1 LERVRIE
8 IGSTGSSRRE
18 SSGTESK
25 EIWMLTLQKVIAT
38 MLFAIV
44 LAGTAFPAQAQEAPK
59 LQQYVYVLRVAP
71 ALHDQARW
79 TQADNDAVSRHFTR
93 LADGVKTGQVI
104 FAGKTT
110 EPLDT
115 TFGLVV
121 FEAESEAAAR
131 RFMESDPAVV
141 AGVMSATL
149 HPYALALQRKP

>member
-1 LERVRIE
+1 
-8 IGSTGSSRRE
+8 
-18 SSGTESK
+18 
-25 EIWMLTLQKVIAT
+25 MFTLQRIIT
-38 MLFAIV
+38 TIFFAV
-44 LAGTAFPAQAQEAPK
+44 ALAGTPLPAQAQDASK
-59 LQQYVYVLRVAP
+59 LQQYLYVLRVAP

-79 TQADNDAVSRHFTR
+79 TQADNDAVSRHFAR
-93 LADGVKTGQVI
+93 LAEAVKTGQVI

>member
-1 LERVRIE
+1 
-8 IGSTGSSRRE
+8 
-18 SSGTESK
+18 
-25 EIWMLTLQKVIAT
+25 MLTLQRIITT
-38 MLFAIV
+38 MFFAV
-44 LAGTAFPAQAQEAPK
+44 ALAGTPSSAHAQDAPK
-59 LQQYVYVLRVAP
+59 AQQYLYVLRVAP

-79 TQADNDAVSRHFTR
+79 TQADNDAVSRHFVR
-93 LADGVKTGQVI
+93 LAEAVKTGQVI

-131 RFMESDPAVV
+131 QFMESDPAVV

>member
-1 LERVRIE
+1 
-8 IGSTGSSRRE
+8 
-18 SSGTESK
+18 
-25 EIWMLTLQKVIAT
+25 MFTLQRIIAT
-38 MLFAIV
+38 MFFAV
-44 LAGTAFPAQAQEAPK
+44 ALAGTPLPAQAQDAPK
-59 LQQYVYVLRVAP
+59 VQQYLYVLRVAP

-79 TQADNDAVSRHFTR
+79 TQADNDAVSRHFAR
-93 LADGVKTGQVI
+93 LADAVKTGQVI

-121 FEAESEAAAR
+121 FEAASEAAAR
-131 RFMESDPAVV
+131 QFMESDPAVV

>member
-1 LERVRIE
+1 
-8 IGSTGSSRRE
+8 
-18 SSGTESK
+18 
-25 EIWMLTLQKVIAT
+25 MFTLQRIVAT
-38 MLFAIV
+38 MFFAAA
-44 LAGTAFPAQAQEAPK
+44 LAGTPVPAQAQETPK
-59 LQQYVYVLRVAP
+59 LQQYIYVLRVAP

-93 LADGVKTGQVI
+93 LADAAKAGQVI
-104 FAGKTT
+104 FAGRTT

-131 RFMESDPAVV
+131 QFMESDPAVV

>member
-1 LERVRIE
+1 
-8 IGSTGSSRRE
+8 
-18 SSGTESK
+18 
-25 EIWMLTLQKVIAT
+25 MFTLQRIITT
-38 MLFAIV
+38 MFFAV
-44 LAGTAFPAQAQEAPK
+44 ALAGTPSSAQAQDAPK
-59 LQQYVYVLRVAP
+59 AQQYLYVLRVAP

-93 LADGVKTGQVI
+93 LADGVKAGKVI

-121 FEAESEAAAR
+121 FEAASEAAAR
-131 RFMESDPAVV
+131 QFMESDPAVV

>member
-1 LERVRIE
+1 MPTWP
-8 IGSTGSSRRE
+8 G
-18 SSGTESK
+18 
-25 EIWMLTLQKVIAT
+25 IAAA
-38 MLFAIV
+38 LIVAIA
-44 LAGTAFPAQAQEAPK
+44 LAGSPVPSQGQEAPK

-79 TQADNDAVSRHFTR
+79 TQADNDAVSRHFAR
-93 LADGVKTGQVI
+93 LADAAKTGQVI

-131 RFMESDPAVV
+131 QFMESDPAVV
-141 AGVMSATL
+141 AGVMTATL
-149 HPYALALQRKP
+149 HPYALALQRNP

>member
-1 LERVRIE
+1 MFALQRI
-8 IGSTGSSRRE
+8 IT
-18 SSGTESK
+18 
-25 EIWMLTLQKVIAT
+25 T
-38 MLFAIV
+38 MFFAV
-44 LAGTAFPAQAQEAPK
+44 ALAGTPSSAQAQDAPK
-59 LQQYVYVLRVAP
+59 AQQYLYVLRVAP

-93 LADGVKTGQVI
+93 LADGVKAGKVI

-131 RFMESDPAVV
+131 QFMESDPAVV

>member
-1 LERVRIE
+1 
-8 IGSTGSSRRE
+8 
-18 SSGTESK
+18 
-25 EIWMLTLQKVIAT
+25 MFTLQRIITT
-38 MLFAIV
+38 MFFAV
-44 LAGTAFPAQAQEAPK
+44 ALAGTPSSAQAQDAPK
-59 LQQYVYVLRVAP
+59 AQQYLYVLRVAP

-79 TQADNDAVSRHFTR
+79 TQADDDAVSRHFTR
-93 LADGVKTGQVI
+93 LADGVKAGKVI

-121 FEAESEAAAR
+121 FEAASEAAAR
-131 RFMESDPAVV
+131 QFMESDPAVV

>member
-1 LERVRIE
+1 
-8 IGSTGSSRRE
+8 
-18 SSGTESK
+18 
-25 EIWMLTLQKVIAT
+25 MFTLQRIITT
-38 MLFAIV
+38 MFFAV
-44 LAGTAFPAQAQEAPK
+44 ALAGTPSSAQAQDAPK
-59 LQQYVYVLRVAP
+59 AQQYLYVLRVAP

-93 LADGVKTGQVI
+93 LADGVKAGKVI

-131 RFMESDPAVV
+131 QFMESDPAVV

-149 HPYALALQRKP
+149 HPYVLALKRTP

>member
-1 LERVRIE
+1 
-8 IGSTGSSRRE
+8 
-18 SSGTESK
+18 
-25 EIWMLTLQKVIAT
+25 MFTLQRIITT
-38 MLFAIV
+38 MFFAV
-44 LAGTAFPAQAQEAPK
+44 ALAGTPSSAQAQDAPK
-59 LQQYVYVLRVAP
+59 AQQYLYVLRVAP

-79 TQADNDAVSRHFTR
+79 TQADDDAVSRHFTR
-93 LADGVKTGQVI
+93 LADGVKAGKVI

-121 FEAESEAAAR
+121 FEAGSEAAAR
-131 RFMESDPAVV
+131 QFMESDPAVV

>member
-1 LERVRIE
+1 
-8 IGSTGSSRRE
+8 
-18 SSGTESK
+18 
-25 EIWMLTLQKVIAT
+25 MFTLQRIITT
-38 MLFAIV
+38 MFFAV
-44 LAGTAFPAQAQEAPK
+44 ALAGTPSSAQAQDAPK
-59 LQQYVYVLRVAP
+59 AQQYLYVLRVAP

-93 LADGVKTGQVI
+93 LAEAVKTRQVI

-131 RFMESDPAVV
+131 QFMESDPAVV

-149 HPYALALQRKP
+149 HPYVLALQRKP

>member
-1 LERVRIE
+1 
-8 IGSTGSSRRE
+8 
-18 SSGTESK
+18 
-25 EIWMLTLQKVIAT
+25 MFTLQKIIAT
-38 MLFAIV
+38 MLFATA
-44 LAGTAFPAQAQEAPK
+44 LAGTSWLAQAQDAPQV
-59 LQQYVYVLRVAP
+59 QQYLYVLRVAP

-79 TQADNDAVSRHFTR
+79 TQADNDAVSRHFVR
-93 LADGVKTGQVI
+93 LADAAKAGKVI

-131 RFMESDPAVV
+131 QFMESDPAIV

-149 HPYALALQRKP
+149 HPYVLALQRKL